1 MKDLIA
7 AIQFISILPVGKT
20 VNLTPHKAAPLFPVV
35 GILLGILVA
44 ICDITASAFWP
55 QPVVALLDVCLLV
68 ILTGA
73 FHLDGLGDA
82 ADGLYSQRPKDIALA
97 IMKDSRTGTMGLV
110 AITCCLALKWA
121 GIYSLNEHRI
131 FLLIIIPAYARAGML
146 FGIRFLE
153 YGRPQGGTGLDF
165 FQKPLQNTAFYPLI
179 GLIALSFFAG
189 WECLILN
196 TGFFILT
203 AIILWYYKKKIGC
216 ITGDM
221 LGAMTEIIE
230 AGLFLLISAGNI

>member
-1 MKDLIA
+1 MKHLIA
-7 AIQFISILPVGKT
+7 AIQFITILPVGRT
-20 VNLTPHKAAPLFPVV
+20 IDLVPHKAAPLFPVV

-44 ICDITASAFWP
+44 ICDKIASGFWP
-55 QPVVALLDVCLLV
+55 LPVVALLDVVLLAV
-68 ILTGA
+68 LTGA

-110 AITCCLALKWA
+110 AIICCLALKWA

-131 FLLIIIPAYARAGML
+131 LFLIIIPAYARASML
-146 FGIRFLE
+146 FGIKFLE
-153 YGRPQGGTGLDF
+153 YGRPEGGTGHNF
-165 FQKPLQNTAFYPLI
+165 FQKPFGNTAFYPLA
-179 GLIALSFFAG
+179 GLIILSFFAK
-189 WECLILN
+189 WDCLILN
-196 TGFFILT
+196 TGFFILV
-203 AIILWYYKKKIGC
+203 ALILLYYKKKIGC

-230 AGLFLLISAGNI
+230 AGLFIIVSAGNI